1 MKESAMNLR
10 QKLEN
15 SLHDAMRNRDDIA
28 RDTIRMVF
36 SSIKL
41 AEVESRNT
49 LDDPAIITILQKEV
63 KVRKETI
70 SDLKGTDRND
80 LVDKAL
86 TEIKTL
92 EKFLPDQLSDEE
104 IFVLARKVVNE
115 LSATG
120 PSDMGKVMKTL
131 LPLIQG
137 QAAPDRVSQIVKQ
150 ILSGLS

>member
-1 MKESAMNLR
+1 MNLR
-10 QKLEN
+10 QSLEN

-36 SSIKL
+36 ASIKL

-49 LDDPAIITILQKEV
+49 LDDTAIITILQKEV

-70 SDLKGTDRND
+70 SDLKGTDRHD
-80 LVDKAL
+80 LMDKAL
-86 TEIKTL
+86 TEIKIL
-92 EKFLPDQLSDEE
+92 ENFLPGQLSDEE
-104 IFVLARKVVNE
+104 ILVLARKVVNE
-115 LSATG
+115 ISATG

-131 LPLIQG
+131 LPLMQG

>member
-1 MKESAMNLR
+1 MNLR